1 MQIFGLVQI
10 GQGLPSAKLD
20 AEVNNRMAPTAR
32 TRRIFFTVLL
42 LDGDGLTVLLCTTR
56 YSPARSPQ
64 SVFLFGKCNFV
75 VLTSAAEDF
84 EGRTLNAVP
93 GLLGKLRYVAL
104 LHDNRGTYSH
114 WGLEKVYGSGSAE
127 KAIRS
132 SHGALIARILK
143 TPLRVLADDLQHS
156 AAGAQ
161 ITDFELLS
169 SLERPVRN
177 GLPVQRFNASE
188 KHFRSVLHTLS
199 ALVQSR
205 PLASPQDASPLPPLG
220 R

>member
-1 MQIFGLVQI
+1 MQFQLVQV
-10 GQGLPSAKLD
+10 GKGLPSAKLD
-20 AEVNNRMAPTAR
+20 AEVNRRIAPTAR

-42 LDGDGLTVLLCTTR
+42 LDGDGVTVLLCTTR
-56 YSPARSPQ
+56 YSSARLLLL
-64 SVFLFGKCNFV
+64 VFLFGKRKFV
-75 VLTSAAEDF
+75 VLTSAVEDF

-104 LHDNRGTYSH
+104 LHNNRGTYSH

-143 TPLRVLADDLQHS
+143 TPLRDLADDLQHS

-161 ITDFELLS
+161 VTDFELLS
-169 SLERPVRN
+169 SLDRPGEN
-177 GLPVQRFNASE
+177 GLAVQRFKASE

-205 PLASPQDASPLPPLG
+205 PLATHQDASPLPPLD

>member
-1 MQIFGLVQI
+1 VQFQLVQV
-10 GQGLPSAKLD
+10 GKGLPSAKLD
-20 AEVNNRMAPTAR
+20 AEVNRRIAPTAR
-32 TRRIFFTVLL
+32 IRRIFFTVLL

-56 YSPARSPQ
+56 YSPARLLPL
-64 SVFLFGKCNFV
+64 VFLFGKRKFV
-75 VLTSAAEDF
+75 VLTSAVEDF

-104 LHDNRGTYSH
+104 LHNNRGTYSH

-132 SHGALIARILK
+132 SQGALIARILK

-169 SLERPVRN
+169 SLDRPGGK
-177 GLPVQRFNASE
+177 GLPAQRFNASE

-199 ALVQSR
+199 VLVQSR
-205 PLASPQDASPLPPLG
+205 PLASRQDASPLPPLG